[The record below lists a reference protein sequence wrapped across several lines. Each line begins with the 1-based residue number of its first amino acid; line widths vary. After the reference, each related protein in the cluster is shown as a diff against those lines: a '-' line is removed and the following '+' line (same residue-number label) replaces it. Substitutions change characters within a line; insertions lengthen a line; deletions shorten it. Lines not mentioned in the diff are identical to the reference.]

1 MRLKLR
7 RKQLLSAVLSSALLL
22 TQLPPV
28 SANQPPPSSV
38 ITVLS
43 GAYDD
48 SITVSTHQQLMNAL
62 EQEIKHIKVNGLIT
76 IGREAEESGRMKPV
90 FIPEGT
96 IIEGTSGS
104 IINCRCPIQLE
115 GDGVTFKNIEL
126 IFESSD
132 ALGSIP
138 HREIFLA
145 GYSLTLDN
153 VSTYLE
159 GGGGAFGPLGG
170 YEAELL
176 PTVFAGGYQNTSI
189 GSNAVLTIKNSN
201 SKTIFQDIYM
211 GHEAGEYQ
219 HVPYREDTI
228 LTLDNSV
235 AVRGG
240 IYTDQNSSAEIFL
253 NGNGKSLFN
262 NVKATNFVGNDE
274 TILTMTGCSASSAVM
289 DEIGT
294 IVLKDNSYLMP
305 QTSQFHNI
313 SLQENSCLDL
323 SEVVNA
329 TITGDFEGGYY
340 DFNSNSDQGTSQ
352 SDTTLSDTNT
362 AGILV
367 LDKEGTLTIE
377 GNVTGTTI
385 FQTESKN
392 FPGIPIVG
400 KEYIIADWN
409 EMDEKNFIVSEKYK
423 KEYDIRHNTGA
434 WSVFK
439 LYGEDNM
446 DVPSIGS
453 VEISNAPLAIDLAK
467 IKTEGDDIPDPSIFC
482 KVIWKDTDG
491 NIIDFYDVIDE
502 YGYGFDAFNVLCI
515 KTEYLEDTSYNENDD
530 WGNSVFFTYSEEYPD
545 CFYFIARDGAKTGNY
560 TFRFYSVD
568 TTDVWDLTMKE
579 VKELDEFKMNEFQVY
594 FYDSSETNN
603 TSSIDEFEIQP
614 ISEQVYTGKEVCP
627 DVRVIHKSSKDELTA
642 EEDYVVSY
650 ENNID
655 VGEATVK
662 VVGIGN
668 YSGEI
673 TQKFSIV
680 KSESDVAVTATMGSN
695 GTNTD
700 PVIAVYGD
708 KIRFV
713 CQAVPSEMTR
723 AALPNTVDFYCE
735 DVLLGTASVN
745 SKGQAVFVYNTAEQ
759 KIPVGTSTISA
770 DFGGNATLNP
780 AQSKINVSV
789 TLNKQVLVKENIK
802 SITLKDFTYDGTRK
816 TTEILSLTLGSDQD
830 SSASNKGD
838 QTIFISGE
846 AELTSAQAGT
856 YAEAKILSWSLNEKD
871 SEWYELPEIST
882 SILVE
887 PEVTIIPAKA
897 PEQVTIHSSAK
908 PNETQTV
915 SISEVIPTEL
925 LNANT
930 DYQLGKEQFGSSIS
944 GTPTIT
950 NGVLTYQAGQSG
962 TETIPVIVTLENHQ
976 PMTVL
981 VTILV
986 TDKENIK
993 LNLTSPDMTYNGKP
1007 YEGWNIEDQK
1017 DIPTVTYYDLI
1028 EQQPL
1033 TEAPTDAGSYS
1044 ITVHV
1049 ENDTKVGEETSNF
1062 QINPKEI
1069 HICPLDRTILIGEEI
1084 PNLDNPKLSID
1095 YEFES
1100 GYEPIEGEDL
1110 GTVKMLYENLP
1121 DNTKEGDY
1129 KIFIRL
1135 LEKNPQN
1142 YKIIEKKGNLHIATS
1157 EEHIHKYIETIT
1169 KEATCTENGIKTYTC
1184 SDCQDSYEK
1193 EIPATGHSIKIIPA
1207 KEATCTETGKT
1218 EGKYCSVCNITLTEQ
1233 KDIPKKDHSYGE
1245 WIIDKA
1251 ATSTSEGEK
1260 HRVCNICQNIETAT
1274 IPKLDGEIE
1283 TPPTETTP
1291 EETETPPT
1299 ESTPEETET
1308 PPTESTP
1315 EETETP
1321 PTETPPEETETPP
1334 TESTPEE
1341 TETPPTETPPEETET
1356 PPTETTPEE
1365 TETPPTETTPEEIE
1379 TLPTED
1385 NNSNNNSDNKENS
1398 TTTLPEKEVSTTNK
1412 TDYRDPIKGYISFAQ
1427 GIITGKESGYAEWKQ
1442 SNGIWWLQYANGTW
1456 PYGQLTND
1464 GQQIYKWERINGE
1477 WYAFDIGGYAKD
1489 GWFLDAGYQSWFYID
1504 INNGMKTGWQL
1515 IGGKWYYFNP
1525 ISDGTKGRMYSDCY
1539 TPDGWYVDKDGAWN
1553 GKPKQKK

>member
-28 SANQPPPSSV
+28 SANQPPPPLASSV

-170 YEAELL
+170 YETELL

-219 HVPYREDTI
+219 HVPYREHAI

-240 IYTDQNSSAEIFL
+240 IYTDQNSSAEVFL

-262 NVKATNFVGNDE
+262 NVKATNFIGNDE

-294 IVLKDNSYLMP
+294 IILKDNAYLMP

-329 TITGDFEGGYY
+329 TITGNFEGGYY
-340 DFNSNSDQGTSQ
+340 DFNSNSYQETSQ
-352 SDTTLSDTNT
+352 SNVKSSDTNT

-377 GNVTGTTI
+377 GSVTGTTI

-409 EMDEKNFIVSEKYK
+409 EINEKSFIISEKYK
-423 KEYDIRHNTGA
+423 NEYDIRHNTGV
-434 WSVFK
+434 WTVFK
-439 LYGEDNM
+439 LYGEENM
-446 DVPSIGS
+446 GVPSIGS

-467 IKTEGDDIPDPSIFC
+467 IKTEGFDIPDPSIFC
-482 KVIWKDTDG
+482 KVIWKDIDG
-491 NIIDFYDVIDE
+491 NIIDFYDIINE
-502 YGYGFDAFNVLCI
+502 YGFDAVNILCI
-515 KTEYLEDTSYNENDD
+515 KTEYLEDSSYNAYTD
-530 WGNSVFFTYSEEYPD
+530 WGNSVYFTYSEEYPD
-545 CFYFIARDGAKTGNY
+545 CFYFIANEKAKIGNY

-568 TTDVWDLTMKE
+568 TEEKGIVEDSTIED
-579 VKELDEFKMNEFQVY
+579 VKELDDFMMNEIQVY

-603 TSSIDEFEIQP
+603 TTSIDEFKIQP
-614 ISEQVYTGKEVCP
+614 ISEQIYTGKSICP
-627 DVRVIHKSSKDELTA
+627 EVRVILESSEEELKA

-650 ENNID
+650 EDNVN
-655 VGEATVK
+655 VGEATVR

-673 TQKFSIV
+673 TGTFSIV
-680 KSESDVAVTATMGSN
+680 KSESDVAVTATMGSS

-700 PVIAVYGD
+700 PVVAVYGD

-713 CQAVPSEMTR
+713 CQAVPAEMTR
-723 AALPNTVDFYCE
+723 AALPNTVDFYCD
-735 DVLLGTASVN
+735 DVLLGTASVD
-745 SKGQAVFVYNTAEQ
+745 SKGQAVFDRTGQ

-789 TLNKQVLVKENIK
+789 TLNKQVLAKENIK

-816 TTEILSLTLGSDQD
+816 TTEILSVTLGSGQD
-830 SSASNKGD
+830 SSTSNKED

-846 AELTSAQAGT
+846 AELTSVQAGT

-871 SEWYELPEIST
+871 SDWYELPKIST

-915 SISEVIPTEL
+915 SISEVVPTEL
-925 LNANT
+925 LSANT
-930 DYQLGKEQFGSSIS
+930 DYQLGKEQFGSSIL

-950 NGVLTYQAGQSG
+950 NGELTYQAGQSG

-993 LNLTSPDMTYNGKP
+993 LNLTSSDMIYNGKP
-1007 YEGWNIEDQK
+1007 YDGWNIEDQK
-1017 DIPTVTYYDLI
+1017 DMNITVTYYDLI
-1028 EQQPL
+1028 EQQDL
-1033 TEAPTDAGSYS
+1033 TEAPKDAGSYS

-1069 HICPLDRTILIGEEI
+1069 HICPIDRTILIGEEI

-1135 LEKNPQN
+1135 LEKNPKN
-1142 YKIIEKKGNLHIATS
+1142 YKIIEKEGNLHIATS
-1157 EEHIHKYIETIT
+1157 EEHIHKYVETIT

-1184 SDCQDSYEK
+1184 SDCQNSYTE
-1193 EIPATGHSIKIIPA
+1193 EIPAIGHSIKIIPA

-1218 EGKYCSVCNITLTEQ
+1218 EGKYCSVCNNRTGVISFLQNKAIFPKRIIPMVTGLLIKLQLLHQ
-1233 KDIPKKDHSYGE
+1233 KE
-1245 WIIDKA
+1245 
-1251 ATSTSEGEK
+1251 
-1260 HRVCNICQNIETAT
+1260 RNIEY
-1274 IPKLDGEIE
+1274 
-1283 TPPTETTP
+1283 
-1291 EETETPPT
+1291 
-1299 ESTPEETET
+1299 
-1308 PPTESTP
+1308 
-1315 EETETP
+1315 
-1321 PTETPPEETETPP
+1321 
-1334 TESTPEE
+1334 
-1341 TETPPTETPPEETET
+1341 
-1356 PPTETTPEE
+1356 
-1365 TETPPTETTPEEIE
+1365 
-1379 TLPTED
+1379 
-1385 NNSNNNSDNKENS
+1385 
-1398 TTTLPEKEVSTTNK
+1398 V
-1412 TDYRDPIKGYISFAQ
+1412 
-1427 GIITGKESGYAEWKQ
+1427 
-1442 SNGIWWLQYANGTW
+1442 
-1456 PYGQLTND
+1456 
-1464 GQQIYKWERINGE
+1464 IYVKI
-1477 WYAFDIGGYAKD
+1477 
-1489 GWFLDAGYQSWFYID
+1489 
-1504 INNGMKTGWQL
+1504 
-1515 IGGKWYYFNP
+1515 
-1525 ISDGTKGRMYSDCY
+1525 
-1539 TPDGWYVDKDGAWN
+1539 
-1553 GKPKQKK
+1553 

>member
-28 SANQPPPSSV
+28 SANQPPPPLASSV

-170 YEAELL
+170 YETELL

-219 HVPYREDTI
+219 HVPYREHAI

-240 IYTDQNSSAEIFL
+240 IYTDQNSSAEVFL

-262 NVKATNFVGNDE
+262 NVKATNFIGNDE

-294 IVLKDNSYLMP
+294 IILKDNAYLMP

-329 TITGDFEGGYY
+329 TITGNFEGGYY
-340 DFNSNSDQGTSQ
+340 DFNSNSYQETSQ
-352 SDTTLSDTNT
+352 SNVKSSDTNT

-377 GNVTGTTI
+377 GSVTGTTI

-409 EMDEKNFIVSEKYK
+409 EINEKSFIISEKYK
-423 KEYDIRHNTGA
+423 NEYDIRHNTGV
-434 WSVFK
+434 WTVFK
-439 LYGEDNM
+439 LYGEENM
-446 DVPSIGS
+446 GVPSIGS

-467 IKTEGDDIPDPSIFC
+467 IKTEGFDIPDPSIFC
-482 KVIWKDTDG
+482 KVIWKDIDG
-491 NIIDFYDVIDE
+491 NIIDFYDIINE
-502 YGYGFDAFNVLCI
+502 YGFDAVNILCI
-515 KTEYLEDTSYNENDD
+515 KTEYLEDSSYNAYTD
-530 WGNSVFFTYSEEYPD
+530 WGNSVYFTYSEEYPD
-545 CFYFIARDGAKTGNY
+545 CFYFIANEKAKIGNY

-568 TTDVWDLTMKE
+568 TEEKGIVEDSTIED
-579 VKELDEFKMNEFQVY
+579 VKELDDFMMNEIQVY

-603 TSSIDEFEIQP
+603 TTSIDEFKIQP
-614 ISEQVYTGKEVCP
+614 ISEQIYTGKSICP
-627 DVRVIHKSSKDELTA
+627 EVRVILESSEEELKA

-650 ENNID
+650 EDNVN
-655 VGEATVK
+655 VGEATVR

-673 TQKFSIV
+673 TGTFSIV
-680 KSESDVAVTATMGSN
+680 KSESDVAVTATMGSS

-700 PVIAVYGD
+700 PVVAVYGD

-713 CQAVPSEMTR
+713 CQAVPAEMTR
-723 AALPNTVDFYCE
+723 AALPNTVDFYCD
-735 DVLLGTASVN
+735 DVLLGTASVD

-789 TLNKQVLVKENIK
+789 TLNKQVLAKENIK

-816 TTEILSLTLGSDQD
+816 TTEILSVTLGSGQD
-830 SSASNKGD
+830 SSTSNKED

-846 AELTSAQAGT
+846 AELTSVQAGT

-871 SEWYELPEIST
+871 SDWYELPKIST

-915 SISEVIPTEL
+915 SISEVVPTEL
-925 LNANT
+925 LSANT
-930 DYQLGKEQFGSSIS
+930 DYQLGKEQFGSSIL

-950 NGVLTYQAGQSG
+950 NGELTYQAGQSG

-993 LNLTSPDMTYNGKP
+993 LNLTSSDMIYNGKP
-1007 YEGWNIEDQK
+1007 YDGWNIEDQK
-1017 DIPTVTYYDLI
+1017 DMNITVTYYDLI
-1028 EQQPL
+1028 EQQDL
-1033 TEAPTDAGSYS
+1033 TEAPKDAGSYS

-1069 HICPLDRTILIGEEI
+1069 HICPIDRTILIGEEI

-1135 LEKNPQN
+1135 LEKNPKN
-1142 YKIIEKKGNLHIATS
+1142 YKIIEKEGNLHIATS
-1157 EEHIHKYIETIT
+1157 EEHIHKYVETIT

-1184 SDCQDSYEK
+1184 SDCQNSYTE
-1193 EIPATGHSIKIIPA
+1193 EIPAIGHSIKIIPA

-1218 EGKYCSVCNITLTEQ
+1218 EGKYCSVCNIILTEQ
-1233 KDIPKKDHSYGE
+1233 SDIPKKDHSYGD

-1274 IPKLDGEIE
+1274 IPKLDGETPPTETTPEETE

-1299 ESTPEETET
+1299 ET
-1308 PPTESTP
+1308 TP

-1321 PTETPPEETETPP
+1321 PTETT
-1334 TESTPEE
+1334 
-1341 TETPPTETPPEETET
+1341 PEETET

-1379 TLPTED
+1379 TSPTED
-1385 NNSNNNSDNKENS
+1385 NNTENNNSDNKENS
-1398 TTTLPEKEVSTTNK
+1398 TTIIPEKETSTTNK
-1412 TDYRDPIKGYISFAQ
+1412 TDYKDPIKGYISLAQ

-1515 IGGKWYYFNP
+1515 IEGKWYYFNP

-1539 TPDGWYVDKDGAWN
+1539 TPDGWYVDKSGAWD
-1553 GKPKQKK
+1553 GKPQQKK

>member
-262 NVKATNFVGNDE
+262 NVKATNFIGNDE

-340 DFNSNSDQGTSQ
+340 DFNSNSYQETSQ
-352 SDTTLSDTNT
+352 SNVKSSDTNT

-377 GNVTGTTI
+377 GSVTGTTI

-409 EMDEKNFIVSEKYK
+409 EINEKSFIISEKYK
-423 KEYDIRHNTGA
+423 NEYDIRHNTDA

-439 LYGEDNM
+439 LYGEENM
-446 DVPSIGS
+446 GVPSIGS

-467 IKTEGDDIPDPSIFC
+467 IKTEGFDIPDPSTFC
-482 KVIWKDTDG
+482 KVIWKDIDG
-491 NIIDFYDVIDE
+491 NIIDFYDIINE
-502 YGYGFDAFNVLCI
+502 YGFDAVNILCI
-515 KTEYLEDTSYNENDD
+515 KTEYLEDSSYNAYTD
-530 WGNSVFFTYSEEYPD
+530 WGNSVYFTYSEEYPD
-545 CFYFIARDGAKTGNY
+545 CFYFIANEKAKIGNY

-568 TTDVWDLTMKE
+568 TEEKGIVEDSTIED
-579 VKELDEFKMNEFQVY
+579 VKELDDFMMNEIQIY

-603 TSSIDEFEIQP
+603 TTSIDEFKIQP
-614 ISEQVYTGKEVCP
+614 ISEQIYTGKSICP
-627 DVRVIHKSSKDELTA
+627 EVRVIHESSGEELKA
-642 EEDYVVSY
+642 EENYVVSY
-650 ENNID
+650 ENNIN

-673 TQKFSIV
+673 TETFSIV

-713 CQAVPSEMTR
+713 CQAVPAEMTR
-723 AALPNTVDFYCE
+723 AALLNTVDFYCD
-735 DVLLGTASVN
+735 DVLLGTASVD

-789 TLNKQVLVKENIK
+789 TLNKQVLAKENIK

-816 TTEILSLTLGSDQD
+816 TTEILSLTLGSEQD
-830 SSASNKGD
+830 SSTSNRED

-846 AELTSAQAGT
+846 AELTSVQAGT

-871 SEWYELPEIST
+871 SDWYELPKIST

-915 SISEVIPTEL
+915 SISEVVPTEL
-925 LNANT
+925 LSANT
-930 DYQLGKEQFGSSIS
+930 DYQLGKEQFGSSIL

-950 NGVLTYQAGQSG
+950 NGELTYQAGQSG

-993 LNLTSPDMTYNGKP
+993 LNLTSSDMTYNGKL
-1007 YEGWNIEDQK
+1007 YDGWNIEDQK
-1017 DIPTVTYYDLI
+1017 DMNMTVTYYDLI

-1033 TEAPTDAGSYS
+1033 TEAPKDAGSYS

-1069 HICPLDRTILIGEEI
+1069 HICPIDRTILIGEEI

-1135 LEKNPQN
+1135 LEKNPKN
-1142 YKIIEKKGNLHIATS
+1142 YKIIEKEGNLHIATS
-1157 EEHIHKYIETIT
+1157 EEHIHKYVETIT

-1184 SDCQDSYEK
+1184 SDCQNSYTE
-1193 EIPATGHSIKIIPA
+1193 EIPTISHSIKIIPA

-1218 EGKYCSVCNITLTEQ
+1218 EGKYCSVCNIILTEQ
-1233 KDIPKKDHSYGE
+1233 SDIPKKDHSYGD

-1274 IPKLDGEIE
+1274 IPKLDGETE

-1299 ESTPEETET
+1299 ET
-1308 PPTESTP
+1308 TP

-1321 PTETPPEETETPP
+1321 PTET
-1334 TESTPEE
+1334 TPEE
-1341 TETPPTETPPEETET
+1341 TETPPTETTPEETET

-1379 TLPTED
+1379 TSPTED
-1385 NNSNNNSDNKENS
+1385 NNTENNNSDNKENS
-1398 TTTLPEKEVSTTNK
+1398 TTIIPEKETSTTNK
-1412 TDYRDPIKGYISFAQ
+1412 TDYKDPIKGYISLAQ

-1515 IGGKWYYFNP
+1515 IEGKWYYFNP

-1539 TPDGWYVDKDGAWN
+1539 TPDGWYVDKSGAWD
-1553 GKPKQKK
+1553 GKPQQKK

>member
-262 NVKATNFVGNDE
+262 NVKATNFIGNDE

-340 DFNSNSDQGTSQ
+340 DFNSNSYQETSQ
-352 SDTTLSDTNT
+352 SNVKSSDTNT

-377 GNVTGTTI
+377 GSVTGTTI

-409 EMDEKNFIVSEKYK
+409 EINEKSFIISEKYK
-423 KEYDIRHNTGA
+423 NEYDIRHNTDA

-439 LYGEDNM
+439 LYGEENM
-446 DVPSIGS
+446 GVPSIGS

-467 IKTEGDDIPDPSIFC
+467 IKTEGFDIPDPSTFC
-482 KVIWKDTDG
+482 KVIWKDIDG
-491 NIIDFYDVIDE
+491 NIIDFYDIINE
-502 YGYGFDAFNVLCI
+502 YGFDAVNILCI
-515 KTEYLEDTSYNENDD
+515 KTEYLEDSSYNAYTD
-530 WGNSVFFTYSEEYPD
+530 WGNSVYFTYSEEYPD
-545 CFYFIARDGAKTGNY
+545 CFYFIANEKAKIGNY

-568 TTDVWDLTMKE
+568 TEEKGIVEDSTIED
-579 VKELDEFKMNEFQVY
+579 VKELDDFMMNEIQIY

-603 TSSIDEFEIQP
+603 TTSIDEFKIQP
-614 ISEQVYTGKEVCP
+614 ISEQIYTGKSICP
-627 DVRVIHKSSKDELTA
+627 EVRVIHESSGEELKA
-642 EEDYVVSY
+642 EENYVVSY
-650 ENNID
+650 ENNIN

-673 TQKFSIV
+673 TETFSIV

-713 CQAVPSEMTR
+713 CQAVPAEMTR
-723 AALPNTVDFYCE
+723 AALLNTVDFYCD
-735 DVLLGTASVN
+735 DVLLGTASVD

-789 TLNKQVLVKENIK
+789 TLNKQVLAKENIK

-816 TTEILSLTLGSDQD
+816 TTEILSLTLGSEQD
-830 SSASNKGD
+830 SSTSNRED

-846 AELTSAQAGT
+846 AELTSVQAGT

-871 SEWYELPEIST
+871 SDWYELPKIST

-915 SISEVIPTEL
+915 SISEVVPTEL
-925 LNANT
+925 LSANT
-930 DYQLGKEQFGSSIS
+930 DYQLGKEQFGSSIL

-950 NGVLTYQAGQSG
+950 NGELTYQAGQSG

-993 LNLTSPDMTYNGKP
+993 LNLTSSDMTYNGKL
-1007 YEGWNIEDQK
+1007 YDGWNIEDQK
-1017 DIPTVTYYDLI
+1017 DMNMTVTYYDLI

-1033 TEAPTDAGSYS
+1033 TEAPKDAGSYS

-1069 HICPLDRTILIGEEI
+1069 HICPIDRTILIGEEI

-1135 LEKNPQN
+1135 LEKNPKN
-1142 YKIIEKKGNLHIATS
+1142 YKIIEKEGNLHIATS
-1157 EEHIHKYIETIT
+1157 EEHIHKYVETIT

-1184 SDCQDSYEK
+1184 SDCQNSYTE
-1193 EIPATGHSIKIIPA
+1193 EIPTISHSIKIIPA

-1218 EGKYCSVCNITLTEQ
+1218 EGKYCSVCNIILTEQ
-1233 KDIPKKDHSYGE
+1233 SDIPKKDHSYGD

-1274 IPKLDGEIE
+1274 IPKLDGE
-1283 TPPTETTP
+1283 
-1291 EETETPPT
+1291 
-1299 ESTPEETET
+1299 
-1308 PPTESTP
+1308 
-1315 EETETP
+1315 
-1321 PTETPPEETETPP
+1321 
-1334 TESTPEE
+1334 
-1341 TETPPTETPPEETET
+1341 TET

-1365 TETPPTETTPEEIE
+1365 TETPQTEKTT
-1379 TLPTED
+1379 
-1385 NNSNNNSDNKENS
+1385 K
-1398 TTTLPEKEVSTTNK
+1398 
-1412 TDYRDPIKGYISFAQ
+1412 
-1427 GIITGKESGYAEWKQ
+1427 
-1442 SNGIWWLQYANGTW
+1442 
-1456 PYGQLTND
+1456 
-1464 GQQIYKWERINGE
+1464 
-1477 WYAFDIGGYAKD
+1477 
-1489 GWFLDAGYQSWFYID
+1489 
-1504 INNGMKTGWQL
+1504 
-1515 IGGKWYYFNP
+1515 
-1525 ISDGTKGRMYSDCY
+1525 
-1539 TPDGWYVDKDGAWN
+1539 
-1553 GKPKQKK
+1553 

>member
-7 RKQLLSAVLSSALLL
+7 KKQLLSAVLSSALLL

-28 SANQPPPSSV
+28 SANQPPPSSA

-76 IGREAEESGRMKPV
+76 IGKEAEEDGRMKPV

-104 IINCRCPIQLE
+104 TINCRCPIQLG

-159 GGGGAFGPLGG
+159 GSGGAFGPLGG
-170 YEAELL
+170 YETELL

-219 HVPYREDTI
+219 HIPYRGDAI

-240 IYTDQNSSAEIFL
+240 IYTDQNRAAEIFL

-262 NVKATNFVGNDE
+262 NVKATNFIGNDE
-274 TILTMTGCSASSAVM
+274 TTLTMTACSASSAVM

-294 IVLKDNSYLMP
+294 IVLKDNAYLMP

-329 TITGDFEGGYY
+329 TITGNFEGGYY

-352 SDTTLSDTNT
+352 SDSTSSDTNT

-400 KEYIIADWN
+400 RKYIISDWN
-409 EMDEKNFIVSEKYK
+409 EMNEKSFIVSEKYK
-423 KEYDIRHNTGA
+423 NEYDIRHNTDA

-439 LYGEDNM
+439 LYGENDTG
-446 DVPSIGS
+446 VPSIGS

-467 IKTEGDDIPDPSIFC
+467 IKTEEDNIPDLSIFC

-491 NIIDFYDVIDE
+491 NIIDFYDIINDDD
-502 YGYGFDAFNVLCI
+502 GYYFYEWNVLCI
-515 KTEYLEDTSYNENDD
+515 KTEYLEDSSYDGNSD
-530 WGNSVFFTYSEEYPD
+530 WGNSVCFKYSKEHPN
-545 CFYFIARDGAKTGNY
+545 CFYFTSNEEAKTGNY

-568 TTDVWDLTMKE
+568 TEDIVKDSTIEDVKKLN
-579 VKELDEFKMNEFQVY
+579 EFIMNEFQVY
-594 FYDSSETNN
+594 FYDSSETND

-627 DVRVIHKSSKDELTA
+627 EVRVIHKSSGDELTA
-642 EEDYVVSY
+642 EKDYVVSY

-662 VVGIGN
+662 VVGIGS

-673 TQKFSIV
+673 TETFSIV

-700 PVIAVYGD
+700 PVVAVYGD

-713 CQAVPSEMTR
+713 CQAVPAEMTR
-723 AALPNTVDFYCE
+723 AALPNTVDFYCG
-735 DVLLGTASVN
+735 DVLLGTASVD
-745 SKGQAVFVYNTAEQ
+745 SKGQAVFVYNTTEQ

-780 AQSKINVSV
+780 AQSKINVSI
-789 TLNKQVLVKENIK
+789 TLNKQVLAKENIK

-816 TTEILSLTLGSDQD
+816 TTEILSLTLGSDQN
-830 SSASNKGD
+830 SSVSNKED

-871 SEWYELPEIST
+871 SDWYELPQIST

-915 SISEVIPTEL
+915 SISEVVPTEL
-925 LNANT
+925 LSVNT
-930 DYQLGKEQFGSSIS
+930 DYQLGKEQFGNSIS

-950 NGVLTYQAGQSG
+950 NGILTYQAGQSG
-962 TETIPVIVTLENHQ
+962 TETIPVIITLENHQ

-993 LNLTSPDMTYNGKP
+993 LNLTSPDITYNGKP
-1007 YEGWNIEDQK
+1007 YEGWNIEEQK
-1017 DIPTVTYYDLI
+1017 DMTITVAYYDLI
-1028 EQQPL
+1028 EQQYL
-1033 TEAPTDAGSYS
+1033 TEAPIDAGSYF

-1069 HICPLDRTILIGEEI
+1069 HICPTNRTILIGEEI

-1135 LEKNPQN
+1135 LEKNHKN
-1142 YKIIEKKGNLHIATS
+1142 YSIVEKEGKLHIATS

-1169 KEATCTENGIKTYTC
+1169 KEATCTESGIKTYTC
-1184 SDCQDSYEK
+1184 SECQDSYTK
-1193 EIPATGHSIKIIPA
+1193 EIPATGHSIKTIPA

-1218 EGKYCSVCNITLTEQ
+1218 EGKYCSVCNIILTEQ
-1233 KDIPKKDHSYGE
+1233 KDIPKKDHSYGD
-1245 WIIDKA
+1245 WIIDKV

-1274 IPKLDGEIE
+1274 IPKLDEETE
-1283 TPPTETTP
+1283 TPPVETTP
-1291 EETETPPT
+1291 EETETPPV
-1299 ESTPEETET
+1299 
-1308 PPTESTP
+1308 
-1315 EETETP
+1315 
-1321 PTETPPEETETPP
+1321 
-1334 TESTPEE
+1334 
-1341 TETPPTETPPEETET
+1341 
-1356 PPTETTPEE
+1356 ETTPEE
-1365 TETPPTETTPEEIE
+1365 TETPPVETTPEETE
-1379 TLPTED
+1379 TPPVETTPGETETPPVED
-1385 NNSNNNSDNKENS
+1385 NNTENNNPNDNSHNQENS
-1398 TTTLPEKEVSTTNK
+1398 TTILPEKEVSTTNK
-1412 TDYRDPIKGYISFAQ
+1412 ADYKDPIKGYISFAQ

-1442 SNGIWWLQYANGTW
+1442 SNGIWWLQYADGTW

-1464 GQQIYKWERINGE
+1464 GQQIYKWELINGE
-1477 WYAFDIGGYAKD
+1477 WYAFDTEGYAKD
-1489 GWFLDAGYQSWFYID
+1489 GWLLDADYQSWFYID

-1515 IGGKWYYFNP
+1515 IEGKWYYFNP
-1525 ISDGTKGRMYSDCY
+1525 ISDGTKGKMYSDCY
-1539 TPDGWYVDKDGAWN
+1539 TPDGWYVDKSGAWD
-1553 GKPKQKK
+1553 GKPQQKKNDIQK

>member
-28 SANQPPPSSV
+28 SANQPPPPLASSV

-90 FIPEGT
+90 FIPKGT

-340 DFNSNSDQGTSQ
+340 DFNSNSYQETSQ
-352 SDTTLSDTNT
+352 SNVKSSDTNT

-377 GNVTGTTI
+377 GSVTGTTI

-409 EMDEKNFIVSEKYK
+409 EINEKSFIISEKYK
-423 KEYDIRHNTGA
+423 NEYDIRHNTDA

-439 LYGEDNM
+439 LYGEENM
-446 DVPSIGS
+446 GVPSIGS

-467 IKTEGDDIPDPSIFC
+467 IKTEGFDIPDPSTFC
-482 KVIWKDTDG
+482 KVIWKDIDG
-491 NIIDFYDVIDE
+491 NIIDFYDIINE
-502 YGYGFDAFNVLCI
+502 YGFDAVNILCI
-515 KTEYLEDTSYNENDD
+515 KTEYLEDSSYNAYTD
-530 WGNSVFFTYSEEYPD
+530 WGNSVYFTYSEEYPD
-545 CFYFIARDGAKTGNY
+545 CFYFIANEKAKIGNY

-568 TTDVWDLTMKE
+568 TEEKGIVEDSTIED
-579 VKELDEFKMNEFQVY
+579 VKELDDFMMNEIQIY

-603 TSSIDEFEIQP
+603 TTSIDEFKIQP
-614 ISEQVYTGKEVCP
+614 ISEQIYTGKSICP
-627 DVRVIHKSSKDELTA
+627 EVRVIHESSGEELKA
-642 EEDYVVSY
+642 EENYVVSY
-650 ENNID
+650 ENNIN

-673 TQKFSIV
+673 TETFSIV

-713 CQAVPSEMTR
+713 CQAVPAEMTR
-723 AALPNTVDFYCE
+723 AALLNTVDFYCD
-735 DVLLGTASVN
+735 DVLLGTASVD

-789 TLNKQVLVKENIK
+789 TLNKQVLAKENIK

-816 TTEILSLTLGSDQD
+816 TTEILSLTLGSEQD
-830 SSASNKGD
+830 SSTSNRED

-846 AELTSAQAGT
+846 AELTSVQAGT

-871 SEWYELPEIST
+871 SDWYELPKIST

-915 SISEVIPTEL
+915 SISEVVPTEL
-925 LNANT
+925 LSANT
-930 DYQLGKEQFGSSIS
+930 DYQLGKEQFGSSIL

-950 NGVLTYQAGQSG
+950 NGELTYQAGQSG

-993 LNLTSPDMTYNGKP
+993 LNLTSSDMTYNGKL
-1007 YEGWNIEDQK
+1007 YDGWNIEDQK
-1017 DIPTVTYYDLI
+1017 DMNMTVTYYDLI

-1033 TEAPTDAGSYS
+1033 TEAPKDAGSYS

-1069 HICPLDRTILIGEEI
+1069 HICPIDRTILIGEEI

-1135 LEKNPQN
+1135 LEKNPKN
-1142 YKIIEKKGNLHIATS
+1142 YKIIEKEGNLHIATS
-1157 EEHIHKYIETIT
+1157 EEHIHKYVETIT

-1184 SDCQDSYEK
+1184 SDCQNSYTE
-1193 EIPATGHSIKIIPA
+1193 EIPTISHSIKIIPA

-1218 EGKYCSVCNITLTEQ
+1218 EGKYCSVCNIILTEQ
-1233 KDIPKKDHSYGE
+1233 SDIPKKDHSYGD

-1274 IPKLDGEIE
+1274 IPKLDGE
-1283 TPPTETTP
+1283 
-1291 EETETPPT
+1291 
-1299 ESTPEETET
+1299 
-1308 PPTESTP
+1308 
-1315 EETETP
+1315 
-1321 PTETPPEETETPP
+1321 
-1334 TESTPEE
+1334 
-1341 TETPPTETPPEETET
+1341 TET

-1379 TLPTED
+1379 TSPTED
-1385 NNSNNNSDNKENS
+1385 NNTENNNSDNKENS
-1398 TTTLPEKEVSTTNK
+1398 TTIIPEKETSTTNK
-1412 TDYRDPIKGYISFAQ
+1412 TDYKDPIKGYISLAQ

-1515 IGGKWYYFNP
+1515 IEGKWYYFNP

-1539 TPDGWYVDKDGAWN
+1539 TPDGWYVDKSGAWD
-1553 GKPKQKK
+1553 GKPQQKK

>member
-28 SANQPPPSSV
+28 SANQPPPPLASSV

-90 FIPEGT
+90 FIPKGT

-340 DFNSNSDQGTSQ
+340 DFNSNSYQETSQ
-352 SDTTLSDTNT
+352 SNVKSSDTNT

-377 GNVTGTTI
+377 GSVTGTTI

-409 EMDEKNFIVSEKYK
+409 EINEKSFIISEKYK
-423 KEYDIRHNTGA
+423 NEYDIRHNTDA

-439 LYGEDNM
+439 LYGEENM
-446 DVPSIGS
+446 GVPSIGS

-467 IKTEGDDIPDPSIFC
+467 IKTEGFDIPDPSTFC
-482 KVIWKDTDG
+482 KVIWKDIDG
-491 NIIDFYDVIDE
+491 NIIDFYDIINE
-502 YGYGFDAFNVLCI
+502 YGFDAVNILCI
-515 KTEYLEDTSYNENDD
+515 KTEYLEDSSYNAYTD
-530 WGNSVFFTYSEEYPD
+530 WGNSVYFTYSEEYPD
-545 CFYFIARDGAKTGNY
+545 CFYFIANEKAKIGNY

-568 TTDVWDLTMKE
+568 TEEKGIVEDSTIED
-579 VKELDEFKMNEFQVY
+579 VKELDDFMMNEIQIY

-603 TSSIDEFEIQP
+603 TTSIDEFKIQP
-614 ISEQVYTGKEVCP
+614 ISEQIYTGKSICP
-627 DVRVIHKSSKDELTA
+627 EVRVIHESSGEELKA
-642 EEDYVVSY
+642 EENYVVSY
-650 ENNID
+650 ENNIN

-673 TQKFSIV
+673 TETFSIV

-713 CQAVPSEMTR
+713 CQAVPAEMTR
-723 AALPNTVDFYCE
+723 AALLNTVDFYCD
-735 DVLLGTASVN
+735 DVLLGTASVD

-789 TLNKQVLVKENIK
+789 TLNKQVLAKENIK

-816 TTEILSLTLGSDQD
+816 TTEILSLTLGSEQD
-830 SSASNKGD
+830 SSTSNRED

-846 AELTSAQAGT
+846 AELTSVQAGT

-871 SEWYELPEIST
+871 SDWYELPKIST

-915 SISEVIPTEL
+915 SISEVVPTEL
-925 LNANT
+925 LSANT
-930 DYQLGKEQFGSSIS
+930 DYQLGKEQFGSSIL

-950 NGVLTYQAGQSG
+950 NGELTYQAGQSG

-993 LNLTSPDMTYNGKP
+993 LNLTSSDMTYNGKL
-1007 YEGWNIEDQK
+1007 YDGWNIEDQK
-1017 DIPTVTYYDLI
+1017 DMNMTVTYYDLI

-1033 TEAPTDAGSYS
+1033 TEAPKDAGSYS

-1069 HICPLDRTILIGEEI
+1069 HICPIDRTILIGEEI

-1135 LEKNPQN
+1135 LEKNPKN
-1142 YKIIEKKGNLHIATS
+1142 YKIIEKEGNLHIATS
-1157 EEHIHKYIETIT
+1157 EEHIHKYVETIT

-1184 SDCQDSYEK
+1184 SDCQNSYTE
-1193 EIPATGHSIKIIPA
+1193 EIPTISHSIKIIPA

-1218 EGKYCSVCNITLTEQ
+1218 EGKYCSVCNIILTEQ
-1233 KDIPKKDHSYGE
+1233 SDIPKKDHSYGD

-1274 IPKLDGEIE
+1274 IPKLDGETE

-1299 ESTPEETET
+1299 ET
-1308 PPTESTP
+1308 TP

-1321 PTETPPEETETPP
+1321 PTETT
-1334 TESTPEE
+1334 
-1341 TETPPTETPPEETET
+1341 PEETET

-1379 TLPTED
+1379 TSPTED
-1385 NNSNNNSDNKENS
+1385 NNTENNNSDNKENS
-1398 TTTLPEKEVSTTNK
+1398 TTIIPEKETSTTNK
-1412 TDYRDPIKGYISFAQ
+1412 TDYKDPIKGYISLAQ

-1515 IGGKWYYFNP
+1515 IEGKWYYFNP

-1539 TPDGWYVDKDGAWN
+1539 TPDGWYVDKSGAWD
-1553 GKPKQKK
+1553 GKPQQKK

>member
-28 SANQPPPSSV
+28 SANQPPPPLASSV

-90 FIPEGT
+90 FIPKGT

-340 DFNSNSDQGTSQ
+340 DFNSNSYQETSQ
-352 SDTTLSDTNT
+352 SNVKSSDTNT

-377 GNVTGTTI
+377 GSVTGTTI

-409 EMDEKNFIVSEKYK
+409 EINEKSFIISEKYK
-423 KEYDIRHNTGA
+423 NEYDIRHNTDA

-439 LYGEDNM
+439 LYGEENM
-446 DVPSIGS
+446 GVPSIGS

-467 IKTEGDDIPDPSIFC
+467 IKTEGFDIPDPSTFC
-482 KVIWKDTDG
+482 KVIWKDIDG
-491 NIIDFYDVIDE
+491 NIIDFYDIINE
-502 YGYGFDAFNVLCI
+502 YGFDAVNILCI
-515 KTEYLEDTSYNENDD
+515 KTEYLEDSSYNAYTD
-530 WGNSVFFTYSEEYPD
+530 WGNSVYFTYSEEYPD
-545 CFYFIARDGAKTGNY
+545 CFYFIANEKAKIGNY

-568 TTDVWDLTMKE
+568 TEEKGIVEDSTIED
-579 VKELDEFKMNEFQVY
+579 VKELDDFMMNEIQIY

-603 TSSIDEFEIQP
+603 TTSIDEFKIQP
-614 ISEQVYTGKEVCP
+614 ISEQIYTGKSICP
-627 DVRVIHKSSKDELTA
+627 EVRVIHESSGEELKA
-642 EEDYVVSY
+642 EENYVVSY
-650 ENNID
+650 ENNIN

-673 TQKFSIV
+673 TETFSIV

-713 CQAVPSEMTR
+713 CQAVPAEMTR
-723 AALPNTVDFYCE
+723 AALLNTVDFYCD
-735 DVLLGTASVN
+735 DVLLGTASVD

-789 TLNKQVLVKENIK
+789 TLNKQVLAKENIK

-816 TTEILSLTLGSDQD
+816 TTEILSLTLGSEQD
-830 SSASNKGD
+830 SSTSNRED

-846 AELTSAQAGT
+846 AELTSVQAGT

-871 SEWYELPEIST
+871 SDWYELPKIST

-915 SISEVIPTEL
+915 SISEVVPTEL
-925 LNANT
+925 LSANT
-930 DYQLGKEQFGSSIS
+930 DYQLGKEQFGSSIL

-950 NGVLTYQAGQSG
+950 NGELTYQAGQSG

-993 LNLTSPDMTYNGKP
+993 LNLTSSDMTYNGKL
-1007 YEGWNIEDQK
+1007 YDGWNIEDQK
-1017 DIPTVTYYDLI
+1017 DMNMTVTYYDLI

-1033 TEAPTDAGSYS
+1033 TEAPKDAGSYS

-1069 HICPLDRTILIGEEI
+1069 HICPIDRTILIGEEI

-1135 LEKNPQN
+1135 LEKNPKN
-1142 YKIIEKKGNLHIATS
+1142 YKIIEKEGNLHIATS
-1157 EEHIHKYIETIT
+1157 EEHIHKYVETIT

-1184 SDCQDSYEK
+1184 SDCQNSYTE
-1193 EIPATGHSIKIIPA
+1193 EIPTISHSIKIIPA

-1218 EGKYCSVCNITLTEQ
+1218 EGKYCSVCNIILTEQ
-1233 KDIPKKDHSYGE
+1233 SDIPKKDHSYGD

-1274 IPKLDGEIE
+1274 IPKLDGETE

-1299 ESTPEETET
+1299 ET
-1308 PPTESTP
+1308 TP

-1321 PTETPPEETETPP
+1321 PTET
-1334 TESTPEE
+1334 TPEE
-1341 TETPPTETPPEETET
+1341 TETPPTETTPEETET

-1379 TLPTED
+1379 TSPTED
-1385 NNSNNNSDNKENS
+1385 NNTENNNSDNKENS
-1398 TTTLPEKEVSTTNK
+1398 TTIIPEKETSTTNK
-1412 TDYRDPIKGYISFAQ
+1412 TDYKDPIKGYISLAQ

-1515 IGGKWYYFNP
+1515 IEGKWYYFNP

-1539 TPDGWYVDKDGAWN
+1539 TPDGWYVDKSGAWD
-1553 GKPKQKK
+1553 GKPQQKK